1 MPILR
6 ALTVSWFAVYRMCND
21 ETVTRSNNPFFQWFS
36 TGFDVLAT
44 NTSPLDPVTKPDMTI
59 HTDISE
65 IIGKCRHDL
74 TLEASFS
81 PGGTR

>member
-1 MPILR
+1 
-6 ALTVSWFAVYRMCND
+6 MCND

-36 TGFDVLAT
+36 TGFDVLTT

-65 IIGKCRHDL
+65 IIGKCRDDL

-81 PGGTR
+81 PGGTQ